1 MKKTKFHRLLAF
13 ALALCFLIGGML
25 TFTVSAATGASE
37 EVDELAQLR
46 EELNAMSYEEYKNQ
60 YFKDENGVPR
70 GEGFEI
76 NPTENVTYEGSMK
89 TYVPEEGVLYTPS
102 VGTVTWD
109 ISQYITAPVRYS
121 VIIEYLPNDKVMDD
135 KPEEEDK
142 DAKTTAIERVFKING
157 KIPFAEARY
166 VTLPKIWV
174 NDYVA
179 AKVTAKDKTPAE
191 LYTEATTTGGFAA
204 DKAVVKDGYLELQ
217 IPDVWTAANAAF
229 VEKYVVRFMKT
240 DLENNELRPT
250 FNDVPEWRSYELR
263 DTSGFYIESFE
274 FVFAPDEDG
283 KTTISLDAV
292 CEPASIRSIK
302 FVPHVSYKSYDEYM
316 ASLTEE
322 QKQSGKDTIVI
333 QSEYN
338 SAASTQTVY
347 PIEDRSDAATSPSD
361 TTRVVLNT
369 IGGEKWQTAGQWL
382 RYSFKVNSSGMYDI
396 AARFRQNVL
405 DGMYV
410 NRALYIYSGDGVAEG
425 EAGYYNG
432 IPFTEAGQFRFNYS
446 ADWQSSLMN
455 ATDKQGN
462 LSSCSFYFKEGVT
475 YEIEIEVTI
484 GSMGDIVR
492 RVETALKAINND
504 YLSILKLT
512 GASPDEYRDYGF
524 SRIMPEVMIDM
535 LLQAD
540 EFERIS
546 KELEE
551 ITGGKSSNTAT
562 LDKIVNTLRIMGGDE
577 DQIAKYLSQLKSY
590 IGSLGTWL
598 SDAKTQPLQLDYIVI
613 QPLNSELPEATAGFF
628 ASLVHEVKS
637 FFMSFFRNYNEMGA
651 TGEGIEGAGNID
663 VWIATGRDQ
672 AQVLRN
678 LINNDFSRIYGHNVN
693 LQLVAGGT
701 LLPSVL
707 AGMGPDVYIGV
718 GEDTVINYAIRGALL
733 PIENMPN
740 FADFALEYEV
750 RDDGSFQKAVDEN
763 GEYIINPNSRFNEA
777 AMIVM
782 GIEDAEGQ
790 FHYYGLPEAQGFSMM
805 FLRKDVLAELDIK
818 VPKTWDDILEAV
830 PVLQANNMEIGMH
843 QDYKI
848 FLYQMGGELFAD
860 DGMRINL
867 DSNMGLEAFDTMC
880 SYFTMYSFPVSYDFA
895 NRFRT
900 GEMPIGFASYTGTYN
915 QLVVFATEIDGL
927 WEFYEMPGLYVYDK
941 DGNPVIDEQTG
952 KQKINNVAVSTSS
965 AIVMMTDGY
974 GDVPEDKIPEEVK
987 QQRLRS
993 WDFMVWHVDDDCQKK
1008 YANEMVAIMGPS
1020 AKHSTANRVALAEM
1034 PWTSTEYQRL
1044 EAQFKNL
1051 ASIPNY
1057 PGSYI
1062 IGRYTNF
1069 AFLAAYNDNANP
1081 IVELQSYISTINKE
1095 ITRKRAEFGL
1105 ETLELGQTLLEKRLG
1120 QVEEAYEQDI
1130 KNMNDSQIAA
1140 AAAALQMMKDGIR
1153 KENAEMLN
1161 TATKMFAELDATG
1174 FARTVTALQKAETVM
1189 RKYQQ

>member
-13 ALALCFLIGGML
+13 ALAFCFLIGGM
-25 TFTVSAATGASE
+25 FTVTVAADTASS
-37 EVDELAQLR
+37 DEKDTLAQIR
-46 EELNAMSYEEYKNQ
+46 EELNAVSYEEYKNL

-70 GEGFEI
+70 AESSITILGQDYDVDATTGDVTVKTDANTGEVLG
-76 NPTENVTYEGSMK
+76 
-89 TYVPEEGVLYTPS
+89 LYTPGDGS
-102 VGTVTWD
+102 VTWD
-109 ISQYITAPVRYS
+109 VPGITTPVRFS
-121 VIIEYLPNDKVMDD
+121 VIIEYWPDS
-135 KPEEEDK
+135 
-142 DAKTTAIERVFKING
+142 AKSTSIERVLKING

-174 NDYVA
+174 NNYPA
-179 AKVTAKDKTPAE
+179 AKVTAKNMTPE
-191 LYTEATTTGGFAA
+191 QLYTEATTTGGFTA
-204 DKAVVKDGYLELQ
+204 DQVAVKDGYLEVQ
-217 IPDVWTAANAAF
+217 IPDTWTAANTAF
-229 VEKYVVRFMKT
+229 VEKYTVRFMKE
-240 DLENNELRPT
+240 DLENNELRPEYS
-250 FNDVPEWRSYELR
+250 DVPEWRNYELR
-263 DTSGFYIESFE
+263 DNSGFYVESFE
-274 FVFAPDEDG
+274 FVFEPGENG
-283 KTTISLDAV
+283 KTTITLESV
-292 CEPASIRSIK
+292 CEPMTIKSIK
-302 FVPHVSYKSYDEYM
+302 LVPHEDYKSYADYLATLSEV
-316 ASLTEE
+316 ER
-322 QKQSGKDTIVI
+322 QSGKDTILI
-333 QSEYN
+333 QNEYN
-338 SAASTQTVY
+338 FAASTQTVY
-347 PIEDRSDAATSPSD
+347 PIEDRSDAATLPCD

-382 RYSFKVNSSGMYDI
+382 RYSFKVSSSGMYDI

-410 NRALYIYSGDGVAEG
+410 NRALYIYSGEGVAKG
-425 EAGYYNG
+425 EAGYYDG
-432 IPFTEAGQFRFNYS
+432 IPFTEAGQFRFNYGG
-446 ADWQSSLMN
+446 DWQSSLMN
-455 ATDKQGN
+455 ATDKEGN
-462 LSSCSFYFKEGVT
+462 LSSCAFYFKEGVT
-475 YEIEIEVTI
+475 YDIEIEVTI

-535 LLQAD
+535 LVQAD
-540 EFERIS
+540 EFESIS
-546 KELEE
+546 LALEK

-613 QPLNSELPEATAGFF
+613 QPLESELPQATAGFF
-628 ASLVHEVKS
+628 ASLIHEVKS
-637 FFMSFFRNYNEMGA
+637 FFMSFFRNYNEMGS
-651 TGEGIEGAGNID
+651 TGDDAVGAGSID

-672 AQVLRN
+672 AQVLRT
-678 LINNDFSRIYGHNVN
+678 LINDDFSSNPEIGCGVN

-733 PIENMPN
+733 PIENMPD

-750 RDDGSFQKAVDEN
+750 DENFQKVTDAN
-763 GEYIINPNSRFNEA
+763 GEYIFNPNAQFNEA

-782 GIEDAEGQ
+782 GIEDNQGK

-805 FLRKDVLAELDIK
+805 FLRKDVLAELDINI
-818 VPKTWDDILEAV
+818 PKTWDDILEAV

-941 DGNPVIDEQTG
+941 DGNPVIDETTG
-952 KQKINNVAVSTSS
+952 EQKINNVVVSASS
-965 AIVMMTDGY
+965 AIVMMADGY
-974 GDVPEDKIPEEVK
+974 GDVPEDELPEEIK
-987 QQRLRS
+987 AQRLRS
-993 WDFMVWHVDDDCQKK
+993 WEFMKWHVGAKCQKD

-1020 AKHSTANRVALAEM
+1020 AKHSTANKFALAEM
-1034 PWTSTEYQRL
+1034 PWTTTEYQRL

-1105 ETLELGQTLLEKRLG
+1105 ETLELGQTLLEKRLL
-1120 QVEEAYEQDI
+1120 QVEEAYEQDV
-1130 KNMNDSQIAA
+1130 KDMSDSQIAA

-1153 KENAEMLN
+1153 KENAEMLDS
-1161 TATKMFAELDATG
+1161 AAKMFAEVNATG
-1174 FARTVTALQKAETVM
+1174 FARTITALQKAETVM